1 MKQIL
6 FSMLL
11 LLGISA
17 ASCSQNNYS
26 NYNGQKWE
34 QLEGSGK
41 LITLNPAIGAF
52 SVIEINHVHVQIKIE
67 TGTAEYSMNILID
80 DNLKDFFKWDQA
92 DSILKLSF
100 DFSGGKYPRWLSHN
114 NTIITIKTPS
124 LYKLVNKGNGKMEI
138 NLQNQAVFNLFSNG
152 NPDIKLIGKITELNL
167 QSSGNADILAG
178 ELVAGKITLSTNGN
192 ADVQVNTKNLV
203 EKEIRGNNEIT
214 NLYGVSKKV
223 QLPDNDSLYDEKTGM
238 IRFKIKNNS
247 ALPENIT
254 LISYRPDRT
263 GNGTIMFTLIPLG
276 IKNLRFPVGTKFTWP
291 AVSR

>member
-138 NLQNQAVFNLFSNG
+138 NLQNQEVFNLFSNG

-223 QLPDNDSLYDEKTGM
+223 QLPDNDDLYDEKTEM
-238 IRFKIKNNS
+238 IGFKIKNNS
-247 ALPENIT
+247 ALPEKIT
-254 LISYRPDRT
+254 LVSYRPDRT

-276 IKNLRFPVGTKFTWP
+276 I
-291 AVSR
+291 